1 MRCRGRKKNVNPVV
15 TPYDTYRALK
25 SPMKALE
32 SLTFQFL
39 FSAKHEINFVG
50 IKKTHFFEMGN
61 RCHDM
66 CSSDV
71 YAHLR
76 IKEKRR
82 EDRKR
87 KITVI
92 ASEKFWRKLSVAF
105 LPSLSRKMI
114 TNSFLLFP
122 FLLHRMGEENLFLGA
137 PFLAFGSPLSSPRS
151 F

>member
-1 MRCRGRKKNVNPVV
+1 
-15 TPYDTYRALK
+15 
-25 SPMKALE
+25 
-32 SLTFQFL
+32 
-39 FSAKHEINFVG
+39 
-50 IKKTHFFEMGN
+50 
-61 RCHDM
+61 M

-82 EDRKR
+82 EERKR

-92 ASEKFWRKLSVAF
+92 ASEKFRRKLSVAF

-122 FLLHRMGEENLFLGA
+122 PSSSTAWGKKSLFGCPIFGFRVSSFPTAILLASAVLSISSWHLFLFGGRGEMEGGELLMLRSYSGIFGEEVGRGLHHQKAAGQA
-137 PFLAFGSPLSSPRS
+137 
-151 F
+151 